1 MTLFDGGPEPRDPWR
16 TLASEKKYE
25 NAWIE
30 VTEHQVLNPSGGAG
44 IYGTVRFKHLAIG
57 VLPIDDEGNT
67 WLVGQYRYPLKRYS
81 WEIPE
86 GGGEPGVDPLE
97 SAQRE
102 LREETGIVA
111 ARWQPL
117 LELDLSNSVT
127 DEHAYIFLATEL
139 SFGPAEPEDTEAL
152 AVMQVSFDEAYDLVM
167 DGRITDVM
175 SVAAIL
181 RYRLMQMENPF
192 RLFDGSTD
200 IL

>member
-1 MTLFDGGPEPRDPWR
+1 MLWDGPTPDPWQ
-16 TLASEKKYE
+16 TLSSELRYE

-30 VTEHQVLNPSGGAG
+30 VTEHQVINPGGGAG
-44 IYGTVRFKHLAIG
+44 IYGTVRFKHLAVG

-102 LREETGIVA
+102 LREETGIEA
-111 ARWQPL
+111 ARWQRL
-117 LELDLSNSVT
+117 VELDLSNSVT
-127 DEHAYIFLATEL
+127 DEHAVIYLATGL
-139 SFGPAEPEDTEAL
+139 SFGLPQPEETESL
-152 AVMQVSFDEAYDLVM
+152 SLMQVGFDEAYEMVR
-167 DGRITDVM
+167 DGRITDAM

-181 RYRLMQMENPF
+181 RYRLLQLGNPF
-192 RLFDGSTD
+192 RFLQA
-200 IL
+200 